1 LDAFGFG
8 RIATSNVSIAE
19 SSNAIIVI
27 PNDAG
32 PSLQQSN
39 FEPSTMKVVL
49 GVNNTV
55 VIVNQDCESHR
66 LVVEHDSADQTAF
79 QKYVFV
85 PSHDSFVYNFTD
97 MGGFWYSDRDRVW
110 MHGYVEVQ

>member
-1 LDAFGFG
+1 MDAGKGRRVPAQDTLVSLDAFGFG

-27 PNDAG
+27 PNDPG
-32 PSLQQSN
+32 PSLQQLI

-55 VIVNQDCESHR
+55 V
-66 LVVEHDSADQTAF
+66 L
-79 QKYVFV
+79 
-85 PSHDSFVYNFTD
+85 
-97 MGGFWYSDRDRVW
+97 
-110 MHGYVEVQ
+110 